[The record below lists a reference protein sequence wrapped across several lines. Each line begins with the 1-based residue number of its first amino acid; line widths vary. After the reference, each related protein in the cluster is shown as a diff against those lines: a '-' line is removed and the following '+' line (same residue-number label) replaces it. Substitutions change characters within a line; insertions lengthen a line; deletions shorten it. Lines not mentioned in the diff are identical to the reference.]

1 MIHLADSKFRITIGG
16 DNILRRGVTEIEEIL
31 VVIDVLRAS
40 STIVTALANGVK
52 EVIPVNREE
61 TAFGLRK
68 EGYILAGEH
77 NGVKLPDFD
86 LGNSPVELLRYIEQS
101 NIEKIALKTTNS
113 TEILTEVKSAL
124 ICSSL
129 NFTAIKH
136 ELEEKGKSANLLVVG
151 STHGITEDIAVAMAL
166 YSSLND
172 GLEIN
177 KAYLKECIRHCNT
190 AKHLIEI
197 GYKKDVEFVSQID
210 KYDAVP
216 VLREGGMCLAE
227 VKKNHEIPRD

>member
-1 MIHLADSKFRITIGG
+1 VIRLVNYRITIGG
-16 DNILRRGVTEIEEIL
+16 GDNILHRGVTEIEEIL

-52 EVIPVNREE
+52 EVIPVNKEE
-61 TAFGLRK
+61 KAFGLRN
-68 EGYILAGEH
+68 EGYILAGEDK
-77 NGVKLPDFD
+77 GIKLPDFD
-86 LGNSPVELLRYIEQS
+86 LCNSPVELLRYIEQS

-113 TEILTEVKSAL
+113 TELLTKIESAL
-124 ICSSL
+124 IGSSL
-129 NFTAIKH
+129 NLTAIKH
-136 ELEEKGKSANLLVVG
+136 ELEEKGRDVNLLVVG
-151 STHGITEDIAVAMAL
+151 SGQGITEDLAVAMAL

-190 AKHLIEI
+190 AKYLIEI

-210 KYDAVP
+210 KYDVVP
-216 VLREGGMCLAE
+216 VLREC
-227 VKKNHEIPRD
+227 VIREI

>member
-1 MIHLADSKFRITIGG
+1 MIHLANFRITIGG

-40 STIVTALANGVK
+40 STIVTALANSAK

-61 TAFGLRK
+61 KAFGLRK
-68 EGYILAGEH
+68 EGYILAGEYK
-77 NGVKLPDFD
+77 GVKLPDFD
-86 LGNSPVELLRYIEQS
+86 LGNSPVELLGYIEQS

-113 TEILTEVKSAL
+113 TELLTKIESAL

-129 NFTAIKH
+129 NLTAIKH
-136 ELEEKGKSANLLVVG
+136 RLEEKGKSANLLVVG
-151 STHGITEDIAVAMAL
+151 SRHGITEDLAVAMAL

-177 KAYLKECIRHCNT
+177 KAYLKECISRCNT
-190 AKHLIEI
+190 AKYLIEI

-210 KYDAVP
+210 KYDVVP
-216 VLREGGMCLAE
+216 VLKEGVIRE
-227 VKKNHEIPRD
+227 I

>member
-1 MIHLADSKFRITIGG
+1 MIRLANYRITIGG
-16 DNILRRGVTEIEEIL
+16 DNILHRGVTEIEEIL

-52 EVIPVNREE
+52 EVIPFDKEE
-61 TAFGLRK
+61 MAFELRK
-68 EGYILAGEH
+68 EGYILAGEDK
-77 NGVKLPDFD
+77 GVKLPDFD
-86 LGNSPVELLRYIEQS
+86 LGNSPVELLGYIEQL
-101 NIEKIALKTTNS
+101 NIEKIALKTTNT

-129 NFTAIKH
+129 NLTAIKH

-151 STHGITEDIAVAMAL
+151 STHGITEDLAVAMAL
-166 YSSLND
+166 YSGLND

-177 KAYLKECIRHCNT
+177 KAYLKECISHCNT
-190 AKHLIEI
+190 AKYLGKI

-210 KYDAVP
+210 KYDIAP
-216 VLREGGMCLAE
+216 VLREG
-227 VKKNHEIPRD
+227 VIREI

>member
-1 MIHLADSKFRITIGG
+1 MIHLADSKFKITIGG

-61 TAFGLRK
+61 KASELRN
-68 EGYILAGEH
+68 EGYILVGEH
-77 NGVKLPDFD
+77 NGAKLPDFD
-86 LGNSPVELLRYIEQS
+86 LGNSPVELLGYIEQS

-113 TEILTEVKSAL
+113 TELLAKIESAF

-129 NFTAIKH
+129 NLTAIKY
-136 ELEEKGKSANLLVVG
+136 ELEDKGKSANLLVVG
-151 STHGITEDIAVAMAL
+151 SRHGITEDLAVAMAL

-177 KAYLKECIRHCNT
+177 KAYLKECISRCNT

-197 GYKKDVEFVSQID
+197 GYKRDVEFVSQID
-210 KYDAVP
+210 KYDVAP
-216 VLREGGMCLAE
+216 VLREG
-227 VKKNHEIPRD
+227 VIREIRDEI

>member
-1 MIHLADSKFRITIGG
+1 LANYRITISG
-16 DNILRRGVTEIEEIL
+16 DNILRRGVTEIEKIL

-52 EVIPVNREE
+52 EVIPVNRGEK
-61 TAFGLRK
+61 AFGLRK
-68 EGYILAGEH
+68 EGYILAGEDE
-77 NGVKLPDFD
+77 GVNLPDFD

-113 TEILTEVKSAL
+113 TELLTKIESAL

-129 NFTAIKH
+129 NLTAIKH
-136 ELEEKGKSANLLVVG
+136 ELEGKGKSANLLVVG
-151 STHGITEDIAVAMAL
+151 SRHGITEDLAVAMAL

-177 KAYLKECIRHCNT
+177 KAYLKECISRCNT
-190 AKHLIEI
+190 AKYLIEI
-197 GYKKDVEFVSQID
+197 GYKKDVEFVSQIG
-210 KYDAVP
+210 KYDVVP
-216 VLREGGMCLAE
+216 VLKGGVICIAQ
-227 VKKNHEIPRD
+227 

>member
-1 MIHLADSKFRITIGG
+1 MIRLANYRITIGG
-16 DNILRRGVTEIEEIL
+16 DNILRRGVTEMEEIL

-52 EVIPVNREE
+52 EVIPVNKEE
-61 TAFGLRK
+61 KAFGLRK

-77 NGVKLPDFD
+77 KGVKLPDFD

-113 TEILTEVKSAL
+113 TELLTKIESAL

-129 NFTAIKH
+129 NLTAIKH
-136 ELEEKGKSANLLVVG
+136 RLEEKGKSANLLVVG
-151 STHGITEDIAVAMAL
+151 SKHGITEDLAVAMAL

-177 KAYLKECIRHCNT
+177 KAYLKECISRCNT
-190 AKHLIEI
+190 AKYLIEI

-210 KYDAVP
+210 KYDVVP
-216 VLREGGMCLAE
+216 VLREG
-227 VKKNHEIPRD
+227 VIREI

>member
-1 MIHLADSKFRITIGG
+1 MIRLADSKFKITIGG

-31 VVIDVLRAS
+31 VIIDVLRAS
-40 STIVTALANGVK
+40 STIVTALANGIK
-52 EVIPVNREE
+52 EVIPVNTEE
-61 TAFGLRK
+61 MALGLRK

-77 NGVKLPDFD
+77 NGAKLPDFD

-113 TEILTEVKSAL
+113 TELMTKIESAF

-129 NFTAIKH
+129 NLTAIKH
-136 ELEEKGKSANLLVVG
+136 RLEEEGKSANLLVVG
-151 STHGITEDIAVAMAL
+151 SRHGITEDLAVTMAL

-177 KAYLKECIRHCNT
+177 EAYLKECISRCNT
-190 AKHLIEI
+190 AKYLGKI

-210 KYDAVP
+210 KYDVVP
-216 VLREGGMCLAE
+216 VLREG
-227 VKKNHEIPRD
+227 VIREIRDIKCTK

>member
-1 MIHLADSKFRITIGG
+1 MIHLADSKFKITIGG

-40 STIVTALANGVK
+40 STIVTALANGIK

-113 TEILTEVKSAL
+113 TELLTKIESAL

-129 NFTAIKH
+129 NLTAIKH
-136 ELEEKGKSANLLVVG
+136 RLEDKGKSANLLVVG
-151 STHGITEDIAVAMAL
+151 SKHGITEDLAVAMAL

-177 KAYLKECIRHCNT
+177 KAYLKECISRCNT
-190 AKHLIEI
+190 AKHLGKI

-216 VLREGGMCLAE
+216 ILKGGVICIDE
-227 VKKNHEIPRD
+227 EI

>member
-1 MIHLADSKFRITIGG
+1 VIRLANYRITISG

-61 TAFGLRK
+61 MAFGLRK
-68 EGYILAGEH
+68 EGYILAGEDE
-77 NGVKLPDFD
+77 GVNLPDFD

-113 TEILTEVKSAL
+113 TELLTKIESAL

-129 NFTAIKH
+129 NLTAIKH
-136 ELEEKGKSANLLVVG
+136 ELEGKGKSANLLVVG
-151 STHGITEDIAVAMAL
+151 SRHGITEDLAVAMAL

-177 KAYLKECIRHCNT
+177 KAYLKECISRCNT
-190 AKHLIEI
+190 AKYLIEI

-210 KYDAVP
+210 KYNVVP
-216 VLREGGMCLAE
+216 VLKGGVICIAQ
-227 VKKNHEIPRD
+227 

>member
-1 MIHLADSKFRITIGG
+1 MIRLANYRITIGG

-52 EVIPVNREE
+52 EVIPVNRGEK
-61 TAFGLRK
+61 AFGLRK

-77 NGVKLPDFD
+77 KGVKLPDFD

-101 NIEKIALKTTNS
+101 NIEKIALKTTNT
-113 TEILTEVKSAL
+113 TEILTEVESAL

-129 NFTAIKH
+129 NLTAIKH

-151 STHGITEDIAVAMAL
+151 SKHGITEDLAVAMAL
-166 YSSLND
+166 YSGLND

-177 KAYLKECIRHCNT
+177 KAYLKECISRCNT
-190 AKHLIEI
+190 AKYLIEI

-210 KYDAVP
+210 KYDIAP
-216 VLREGGMCLAE
+216 VLREG
-227 VKKNHEIPRD
+227 VIREI

>member
-1 MIHLADSKFRITIGG
+1 MIRLVNYRITIGG

-61 TAFGLRK
+61 LAFGLRK
-68 EGYILAGEH
+68 EGYILAGEDK
-77 NGVKLPDFD
+77 GVKLPDFD
-86 LGNSPVELLRYIEQS
+86 LGNSPVELLRYIEQL

-113 TEILTEVKSAL
+113 TELMTKIESAL

-129 NFTAIKH
+129 NLTAIKH
-136 ELEEKGKSANLLVVG
+136 RLDEKGKSANLLVVG
-151 STHGITEDIAVAMAL
+151 SKQGITEDLAVAMAL

-177 KAYLKECIRHCNT
+177 KAYLKECISHCNT
-190 AKHLIEI
+190 GKYLIEI

-210 KYDAVP
+210 KYDAIP
-216 VLREGGMCLAE
+216 ILRGGIINKDE
-227 VKKNHEIPRD
+227 EI